1 MKQIQ
6 KINLSALHNEEA
18 FGFFSLVKEEMKS
31 LPADPTEGVAP
42 LKDVKVNFTTKLVTY
57 DEVLESSG
65 KLKST
70 GAVEKADAMAD
81 EAWGAT
87 NMYVKALARHP
98 DDMIRN
104 AALPYAEVFEKYGNP
119 TQMALN
125 KELGILQ
132 NLCTDLE
139 ALEDDTMLN
148 FRPWKEYIVETT
160 GLLMAAMQAQADEKS
175 QVQVGSVK
183 QSRLEVESAYRDLVD
198 KVNVVAAYEGDAA
211 YATFIDHLNAMID
224 RQKVILKTR
233 ATNSKKKEN
242 KA

>member
-1 MKQIQ
+1 
-6 KINLSALHNEEA
+6 
-18 FGFFSLVKEEMKS
+18 
-31 LPADPTEGVAP
+31 
-42 LKDVKVNFTTKLVTY
+42 
-57 DEVLESSG
+57 
-65 KLKST
+65 
-70 GAVEKADAMAD
+70 
-81 EAWGAT
+81 
-87 NMYVKALARHP
+87 
-98 DDMIRN
+98 
-104 AALPYAEVFEKYGNP
+104 
-119 TQMALN
+119 MALN

-132 NLCTDLE
+132 NLCTDLD

-148 FRPWKEYIVETT
+148 FGPWKEYLVETT
-160 GLLMAAMQAQADEKS
+160 GLLMDAMQAQADEKS

-233 ATNSKKKEN
+233 ATNSKKEK

>member
-18 FGFFSLVKEEMKS
+18 FGFFTLVKEEMKN
-31 LPADPTEGVAP
+31 LPADPEEGVAP

-57 DEVLESSG
+57 DEVLESSQ

-70 GAVEKADAMAD
+70 EAVEKADAMAD

-132 NLCTDLE
+132 NLCTDLD
-139 ALEDDTMLN
+139 ALEDDMMLN
-148 FRPWKEYIVETT
+148 FGPWKEYLVETT
-160 GLLMAAMQAQADEKS
+160 GLLMDAMQAQADEKS

-183 QSRLEVESAYRDLVD
+183 QSRLEVESAYRDLVG

-211 YATFIDHLNAMID
+211 YVVFIDHLNAMID

-233 ATNSKKKEN
+233 TTNSKKEK

>member
-42 LKDVKVNFTTKLVTY
+42 LKDVKVNFTTKLTTY

-65 KLKST
+65 KMKST
-70 GAVEKADAMAD
+70 EAVENADAMAD

-87 NMYVKALARHP
+87 NMYVKALTRHP

-139 ALEDDTMLN
+139 VLGDDTMLN
-148 FRPWKEYIVETT
+148 FRPWKEYIVEIT
-160 GLLMAAMQAQADEKS
+160 GLLMNAMQAQADEKS

-233 ATNSKKKEN
+233 TTNSKKKEK